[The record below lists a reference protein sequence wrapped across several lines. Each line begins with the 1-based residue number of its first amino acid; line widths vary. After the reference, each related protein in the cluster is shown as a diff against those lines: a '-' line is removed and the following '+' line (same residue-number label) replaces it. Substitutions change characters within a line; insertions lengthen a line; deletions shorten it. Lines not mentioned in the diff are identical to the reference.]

1 MGNLCGKPA
10 KESDPFSQ
18 PGRTVGS
25 APPSQS
31 APRAGVPK
39 ITSQGQTLG
48 GSSTGDRDE
57 ARKAAARAAEV
68 SAFCRHKAG
77 LKSLWLQ
84 ERAAKANQP
93 KGKLERDLAKQKA
106 QTRVGTLENI
116 SRDERNKRDADQTA
130 QTLSYN

>member
-1 MGNLCGKPA
+1 MGNLCGKPS

-25 APPSQS
+25 TPPSQS

-39 ITSQGQTLG
+39 ITGQGHTLG

-57 ARKAAARAAEV
+57 ARNAAARAAE
-68 SAFCRHKAG
+68 
-77 LKSLWLQ
+77 

-130 QTLSYN
+130 QTISYN

>member
-1 MGNLCGKPA
+1 MGNLCGKPS

-25 APPSQS
+25 TPPSQS
-31 APRAGVPK
+31 APRAGVPR
-39 ITSQGQTLG
+39 ITGQGQTLG
-48 GSSTGDRDE
+48 GSSAGDRDE

-68 SAFCRHKAG
+68 SAIRRHKTG
-77 LKSLWLQ
+77 LKLLWLQ

-116 SRDERNKRDADQTA
+116 SQDERRRRDADQTA
-130 QTLSYN
+130 QAISYN